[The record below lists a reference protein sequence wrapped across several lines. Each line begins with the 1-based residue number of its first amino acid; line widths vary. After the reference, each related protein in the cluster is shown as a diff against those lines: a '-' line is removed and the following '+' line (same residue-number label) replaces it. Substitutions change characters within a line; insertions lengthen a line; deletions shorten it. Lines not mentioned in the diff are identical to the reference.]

1 MGNDR
6 LGGWWLAGAGGLLAG
21 LALPPLGWP
30 PLLWLALAGLWAL
43 SGSLIG
49 VRGGALWGG
58 AAGLVVVLTG
68 ALFKCRPATGL
79 PYGSKSKASRLS
91 S

>member
-43 SGSLIG
+43 PGSLIG

-58 AAGLVVVLTG
+58 AAVLV
-68 ALFKCRPATGL
+68 
-79 PYGSKSKASRLS
+79 SHH
-91 S
+91 